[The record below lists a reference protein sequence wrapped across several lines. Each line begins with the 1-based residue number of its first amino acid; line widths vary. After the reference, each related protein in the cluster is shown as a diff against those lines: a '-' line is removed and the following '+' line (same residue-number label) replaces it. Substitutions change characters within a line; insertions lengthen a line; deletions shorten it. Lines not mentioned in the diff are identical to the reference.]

1 MIEEPRCLRVV
12 RWVALT
18 VLGEAHSLGMTLTRR
33 LMPDARCN
41 TAMLR
46 KLVISLAHRSPV
58 VEPVL
63 SVSPSYWASLKP
75 TSTSC
80 PSQREQ

>member
-46 KLVISLAHRSPV
+46 KLVISLAH
-58 VEPVL
+58 
-63 SVSPSYWASLKP
+63 SVGAPLLNQY
-75 TSTSC
+75 C
-80 PSQREQ
+80 PYLRLIGLR